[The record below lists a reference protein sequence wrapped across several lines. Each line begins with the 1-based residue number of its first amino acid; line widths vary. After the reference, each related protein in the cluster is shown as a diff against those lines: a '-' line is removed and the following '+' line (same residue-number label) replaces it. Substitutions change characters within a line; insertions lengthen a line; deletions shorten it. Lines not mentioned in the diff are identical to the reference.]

1 MYGKKLIVRKTDI
14 ETYSFSRN
22 VIIDANDP
30 PPGLPRLQTMG
41 IARTTTL
48 RYRHPGKT
56 RTGDPRG
63 LFQYTLS
70 GRGEL
75 RRGGKTYP
83 IGDGRALLVPLP
95 DDHEYYLPDDSGHWE
110 FIFIIFRIDEFAQGF
125 KRLFANAG
133 PVVSLPEDGAGY
145 RELFALYRMLND
157 ETAEPPRID
166 IHIQLLRLL
175 ASLIEP
181 AGRPLPAGAPES
193 AVRRALRYIEIN
205 YAQPLTINQIAD
217 ECGIGVHQLIRAFP
231 SVAGSTPGK
240 YITQIRL
247 RAAATLLASTDLPV
261 KRIALD
267 CGYATD
273 NYFCKDFRRLVGISP
288 GAYRRENS
296 GRPDATLR
304 FR

>member
-1 MYGKKLIVRKTDI
+1 MYGKKLIVRTTDI

-22 VIIDANDP
+22 IIIDANDP

-41 IARTTTL
+41 VARTTTL
-48 RYRHPGKT
+48 RYRHTGKT

-63 LFQYTLS
+63 LFQFTLS

-75 RRGGKTYP
+75 RRRGKTYP
-83 IGDGRALLVPLP
+83 VGDGRALLVPLP
-95 DDHEYYLPDDSGHWE
+95 DDHEYYLPEDSGHWE
-110 FIFIIFRIDEFAQGF
+110 FIFLIFRIDEFAQGF
-125 KRLFANAG
+125 KRLFSTAG
-133 PVVSLPEDGAGY
+133 PVVNLPEDGAGY

-157 ETAEPPRID
+157 ETAEPPRLD
-166 IHIQLLRLL
+166 IHIQLMRLL
-175 ASLIEP
+175 ASIMEP
-181 AGRPLPAGAPES
+181 SRAAPDDAQQS
-193 AVRRALRYIEIN
+193 AVRLALRFIEIN
-205 YAQPLTINQIAD
+205 YAQPLTVERIAE

-231 SVAGSTPGK
+231 SVAGTTPAK
-240 YITQIRL
+240 YVTQTRL
-247 RAAATLLASTDLPV
+247 KAAATLLASTDAPV

-288 GAYRRENS
+288 GAYRKENAE
-296 GRPDATLR
+296 RPGATLR